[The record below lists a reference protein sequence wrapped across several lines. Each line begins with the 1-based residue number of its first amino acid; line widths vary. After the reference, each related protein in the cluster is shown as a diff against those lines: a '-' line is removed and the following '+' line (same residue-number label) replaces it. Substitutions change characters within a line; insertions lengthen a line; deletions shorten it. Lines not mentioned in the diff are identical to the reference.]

1 MHRPDKRLG
10 QHFLVDTRVVQQ
22 IVAAIRPQPD
32 QHLVEI
38 GPGQGAL
45 TLPLLQAAGALHA
58 IELDANL
65 IPYLQTQCANQGR
78 LQVHHADALY
88 FAYHQLAS
96 HPLRLAGNLPYN
108 ISTPLIFHLLSQR
121 QVIQDMHFMLQ
132 QEVVARMAA
141 RPGSRT
147 YGRLSVMV
155 QDACQVEVLFDIHPA
170 AFHPPPRVMSSFVR
184 LIPEPAKYPAGHQQV
199 FGQIVAQAFTQ
210 RRKTLRNSLKSRLTA
225 EHIRQAGVTPQA
237 RAEDLST
244 TEYHRLTEQ
253 YLLNKGCCTP

>member
-10 QHFLVDTRVVQQ
+10 QHFLVDTQVVQQ
-22 IVAAIRPQPD
+22 IVTAIRPQPD
-32 QHLVEI
+32 QYLVEI
-38 GPGQGAL
+38 GPGRGAL

-65 IPYLQTQCANQGR
+65 IPDLQAQCTGQGQ
-78 LQVHHADALY
+78 LQVHHADALH
-88 FAYHQLAS
+88 FAYHQLAAC
-96 HPLRLAGNLPYN
+96 PLRLAGNLPYN

-121 QVIQDMHFMLQ
+121 HVIQDMHFMLQ

-141 RPGSRT
+141 QPGSRT

-155 QDACQVEVLFDIHPA
+155 QDACQVEVLFDIHPG

-184 LIPEPAKYPAGHQQV
+184 LTPEPVQYPRGHQQV
-199 FGQIVAQAFTQ
+199 FSQIVTQAFSQ

-225 EHIRQAGVTPQA
+225 EHIRQAGVSSQA

-244 TEYHRLTEQ
+244 TEYHRLAEQ
-253 YLLNKGCCTP
+253 YLLHKGH